1 MIALLT
7 KKKPLP
13 EGKSAGR
20 AIPADCD
27 RPIPRG
33 PEAKPPHRQADSRFP
48 GSRLTAQGGLP
59 GLAAGGVIRLLLP
72 AYSDEI
78 ARAFHPFPF
87 YPPAFAGG
95 TAAWTIFPC
104 SAASA
109 ALFNILSQ
117 GHFSVNCDMAVSIEF

>member
-13 EGKSAGR
+13 AGKSAGR

-33 PEAKPPHRQADSRFP
+33 PGAMLPHRQADGRFP
-48 GSRLTAQGGLP
+48 GLRLTAQVGLP
-59 GLAAGGVIRLLLP
+59 GLSASDVFRLLLP

-95 TAAWTIFPC
+95 TVA
-104 SAASA
+104 
-109 ALFNILSQ
+109 
-117 GHFSVNCDMAVSIEF
+117 